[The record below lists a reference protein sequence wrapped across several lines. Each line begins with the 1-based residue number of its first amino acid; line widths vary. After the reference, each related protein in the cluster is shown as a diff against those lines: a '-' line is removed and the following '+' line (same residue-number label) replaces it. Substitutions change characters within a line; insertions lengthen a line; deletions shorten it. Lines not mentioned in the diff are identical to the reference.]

1 MTDPGRLDTENTRRI
16 DKLRSTFERLR
27 TERIRAES
35 EVERLE
41 RELDE
46 ARKEARA
53 LFGTDDDAVIQA
65 GIDAAKARNEQALAA
80 FERLLTDIEAR
91 LRGLEDGRDRT

>member
-16 DKLRSTFERLR
+16 DKMRATFERLR

-46 ARKEARA
+46 ARKEART
-53 LFGTDDDAVIQA
+53 LFGTDDDAVIQDE
-65 GIDAAKARNEQALAA
+65 IDAAMARNEQALDA
-80 FERLLTDIEAR
+80 FERLLKDVEAR

>member
-1 MTDPGRLDTENTRRI
+1 MTDPGRPDTENTRRI
-16 DKLRSTFERLR
+16 DKMRTTFERLR

-41 RELDE
+41 RELEE
-46 ARKEARA
+46 ARVEART

-65 GIDAAKARNEQALAA
+65 GIDAARARNEQALDA
-80 FERLLTDIEAR
+80 FEKLLTDIEAR